1 MPFFGWLLERMF
13 DTHCGRMCSLQI
25 LLYCSCDYARI
36 CQLLIACVIALQVYI
51 NVYIYVYI
59 YIYEAYFL
67 LKMRAP
73 GYLGATLDN
82 AAFDLLRFCDIDVF
96 IETSLFESCPCHLSA
111 HVFV

>member
-1 MPFFGWLLERMF
+1 M
-13 DTHCGRMCSLQI
+13 
-25 LLYCSCDYARI
+25 
-36 CQLLIACVIALQVYI
+36 
-51 NVYIYVYI
+51 YIYMYI
-59 YIYEAYFL
+59 YIYEASFL

>member
-1 MPFFGWLLERMF
+1 M
-13 DTHCGRMCSLQI
+13 CGLQI
-25 LLYCSCDYARI
+25 LLYCFSHYARI

-51 NVYIYVYI
+51 YIYKCI
-59 YIYEAYFL
+59 YIYEASFL